1 MHREALLTL
10 VVALACLAGG
20 CRDAPAPDSSTASA
34 PLSTTTVS
42 SVTTTPAG
50 PAAESP
56 ITDDARQECDR
67 FTVALDRFVFNRLQP
82 IVTEATDLLHSALES
97 EEGRQV
103 ADRLAGAAAR
113 LEGLVDELD
122 RLGIPPREVV
132 DLLLSI
138 RRGLQLYAEAFATGA
153 RGLTSDDSGLV
164 ERAAGA
170 VDEAS
175 ATLSSFFG
183 WDLCG

>member
-1 MHREALLTL
+1 MHREALLPL
-10 VVALACLAGG
+10 VVVLAFLAGG
-20 CRDAPAPDSSTASA
+20 CREGPAADSPTASV
-34 PLSTTTVS
+34 PLPTTTAPPVS
-42 SVTTTPAG
+42 AG

-56 ITDDARQECDR
+56 ITDEARQECDR

-97 EEGRQV
+97 EGDRVV
-103 ADRLAGAAAR
+103 AGGLADAAGQ
-113 LEGLVDELD
+113 LEALVDELD

-138 RRGLQLYAEAFATGA
+138 RRGLELYAEAFETGA
-153 RGLTSDDSGLV
+153 QGWMSENPGLI

>member
-10 VVALACLAGG
+10 VVLLAFLAGG
-20 CRDAPAPDSSTASA
+20 CRDAPATDPPPASV
-34 PLSTTTVS
+34 PRSTTTAPT
-42 SVTTTPAG
+42 VTTRPAE
-50 PAAESP
+50 ESP
-56 ITDDARQECDR
+56 ITDEARQACDR

-82 IVTEATDLLHSALES
+82 IVTEATDLLHSSLES

-103 ADRLAGAAAR
+103 ADGLAGAAAR

-153 RGLTSDDSGLV
+153 RGWMSDDSGLI

-170 VDEAS
+170 IDEAS